1 MSKTKEEKTTTYNKI
16 IKQLE
21 VYKWLSSRSEDESVD
36 TPDLVKQNILK
47 KKIRYIT
54 QLLYYSGFE
63 VR

>member
-36 TPDLVKQNILK
+36 IPDLVKQNILK
-47 KKIRYIT
+47 KKN
-54 QLLYYSGFE
+54 
-63 VR
+63 